1 MTNHVHLVLV
11 PATESGLRLALGEAH
26 KRYTV
31 HINRREGWTGRLWQ
45 GRFSSYAMD
54 ESYLLAAARY
64 IELNPVRAHMV
75 KEPAEYKWS
84 SARAHL
90 KGEDDMLVKVA
101 PLLSRVPD
109 WKIFLAEAVSVK
121 EKENIDKHGRTGRP
135 LGNNAFFD
143 RLHKILGKDVR
154 PQKPGPKK
162 KANS

>member
-1 MTNHVHLVLV
+1 
-11 PATESGLRLALGEAH
+11 
-26 KRYTV
+26 
-31 HINRREGWTGRLWQ
+31 
-45 GRFSSYAMD
+45 
-54 ESYLLAAARY
+54 
-64 IELNPVRAHMV
+64 
-75 KEPAEYKWS
+75 
-84 SARAHL
+84 
-90 KGEDDMLVKVA
+90 MLVKVA